1 VGLLHAAGGRGR
13 LPRRLKSKHKKINDR
28 HRKPR

>member
-13 LPRRLKSKHKKINDR
+13 LPRLKLKYMKVN
-28 HRKPR
+28 HR